1 MAKSLHKS
9 MDLSILYVTM
19 IVVLPGLVLS
29 YVIIDVHDMCLAFG
43 ADLRPG
49 PGFSVVQVSPFR
61 RLPLYESSSVY
72 GQALG

>member
-1 MAKSLHKS
+1 

-49 PGFSVVQVSPFR
+49 PGFSVVQVSPFPVSYTHLT
-61 RLPLYESSSVY
+61 LPTKLEV
-72 GQALG
+72 